1 MEHLA
6 MKNTVAAVAF
16 AVFAASTFSFQSHAA
31 TETDACSLV
40 TAAQVSAAVGFQ
52 VGDGKHVTPTFV
64 KTCTWTG
71 TAGSGVQTVTLN
83 LQTGVFY
90 DGARKQAAAM
100 TAAGAAVKSA
110 GLGDDSFYYVLGTQV
125 DLWVKKGGN
134 ACKITIYKQIAVEQK
149 QAIELSLAK
158 QVVAKL

>member
-1 MEHLA
+1 
-6 MKNTVAAVAF
+6 MKTTVAGVAF
-16 AVFAASTFSFQSHAA
+16 AVLAASTFSFQSRAA

-64 KTCTWTG
+64 KTCSWTG

-83 LQTGVFY
+83 LQTGAFF
-90 DGARKQAAAM
+90 DGAKKQAAAM
-100 TAAGAAVKSA
+100 AVAGAAVKSA
-110 GLGDDSFYYVLGTQV
+110 GVGDDSYYYVLGTQV

-134 ACKITIYKQIAVEQK
+134 ACKITIYQQIAVEQK

>member
-1 MEHLA
+1 
-6 MKNTVAAVAF
+6 MKTSVAGVAF
-16 AVFAASTFSFQSHAA
+16 AVLAASTFSFQSHAA
-31 TETDACSLV
+31 TDTDACSLV

-64 KTCTWTG
+64 KTCSWTA
-71 TAGSGVQTVTLN
+71 TAGSAVQTVTLN
-83 LQTGVFY
+83 LQTGAFF
-90 DGARKQAAAM
+90 DGAKRQAAAM
-100 TAAGAAVKSA
+100 VVAGGATVKSA
-110 GLGDDSFYYVLGTQV
+110 GVGDDSYYYVLGTQV

-149 QAIELSLAK
+149 QAIERSLAK